1 LSGPAGTLGSNTPS
15 TTFTAPA
22 AGTYILRLV
31 VTDSAGRAG
40 VQDVSI
46 VVQAAPSS
54 SGGGGGGATDLAS
67 LATLLA
73 LALLAAGRRLLR

>member
-15 TTFTAPA
+15 TTFTASA
-22 AGTYILRLV
+22 AGTYILRLA
-31 VTDSAGRAG
+31 VTDSAGKTG

-54 SGGGGGGATDLAS
+54 SGGGGGATDLAS
-67 LATLLA
+67 LAPLIA
-73 LALLAAGRRLLR
+73 LAVLAAGRRLRG